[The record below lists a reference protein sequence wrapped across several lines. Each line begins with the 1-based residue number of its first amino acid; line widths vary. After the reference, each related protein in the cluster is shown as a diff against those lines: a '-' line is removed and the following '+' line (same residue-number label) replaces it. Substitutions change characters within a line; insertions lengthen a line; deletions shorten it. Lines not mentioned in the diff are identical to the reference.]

1 MNSQKKN
8 YLNLKLQFDE
18 NLSVIWQKESDYRES
33 LKRKFSR
40 IVEQV
45 KDEFRIYCSSHNFQL
60 IQKTSFMEAK
70 FGEHLLLI
78 RIDFP
83 DILVSEYYSFQLSI
97 VEDTRREFI
106 IYIIPEIEDVYIPRF
121 SKIHYTPKDSLQLK
135 NSIKNLEKE
144 FIFLDEKQKEFEYA
158 RFYFCSRDSHS
169 NPKEITNLERF
180 NNFITILNQRLS
192 N

>member
-1 MNSQKKN
+1 MTPQKKN
-8 YLNLKLQFDE
+8 YLDLKLQFDE

-33 LKRKFSR
+33 LKRKFAK

-60 IQKTSFMEAK
+60 IQKSSFMEAK

-106 IYIIPEIEDVYIPRF
+106 IYIIPQVDNIYIPKF
-121 SKIHYTPKDSLQLK
+121 SKIHYSPKDAQQLK
-135 NSIKNLEKE
+135 NSIKILEQE
-144 FIFLDEKQKEFEYA
+144 FLFLDEKQKEFENTT
-158 RFYFCSRDSHS
+158 FYFSFQDSRVNKREIS
-169 NPKEITNLERF
+169 NLDRF
-180 NNFITILNQRLS
+180 VDFITILNKRLS